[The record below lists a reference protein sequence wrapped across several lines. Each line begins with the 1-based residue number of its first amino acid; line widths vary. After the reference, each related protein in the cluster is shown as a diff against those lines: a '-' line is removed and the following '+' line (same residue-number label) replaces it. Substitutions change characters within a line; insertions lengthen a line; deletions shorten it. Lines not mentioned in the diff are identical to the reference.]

1 MGSLQRLPKVI
12 VYGRTPSSLEGVYEI
27 KYYTRQSRRRRRTE
41 AACTSSRTWSCC
53 KRTSLI
59 QLSSAENLLISP
71 LHILSLLLPCCTTVS
86 LPCLL
91 IYISPP
97 LLHFSPRNN
106 THCHFLSG
114 PAPSLCSLFEQTHF
128 SPPPNHSPP
137 TPNFTAPKSAI
148 LVILVI
154 FSVFEK
160 TG

>member
-59 QLSSAENLLISP
+59 QLSSAENPLISP
-71 LHILSLLLPCCTTVS
+71 PHILSLLLPCCTTVS

-91 IYISPP
+91 IYISQPPPP
-97 LLHFSPRNN
+97 LFSPKQHKLPFPQW
-106 THCHFLSG
+106 TSPVSLVYSLLSKHISHRRLTIHLQHLISLHQKV
-114 PAPSLCSLFEQTHF
+114 PSWS
-128 SPPPNHSPP
+128 SW
-137 TPNFTAPKSAI
+137 
-148 LVILVI
+148 
-154 FSVFEK
+154 
-160 TG
+160 

>member
-86 LPCLL
+86 LPCLTDLLTVSLPCHTDL
-91 IYISPP
+91 ITVSLPCRTDLVP
-97 LLHFSPRNN
+97 VSLPCQTDLVTVLLPCHIVTFSLP
-106 THCHFLSG
+106 CHTDIVQFLS
-114 PAPSLCSLFEQTHF
+114 
-128 SPPPNHSPP
+128 
-137 TPNFTAPKSAI
+137 
-148 LVILVI
+148 LVTLN
-154 FSVFEK
+154 
-160 TG
+160 